1 MSLYSPRLSREK
13 RKERKK
19 KKEKSKPCK
28 ARSMS
33 HDGNSQVLLLRQ
45 DKTAR
50 ETLTT
55 CWFDMVDAVLR
66 REEGSVGE
74 IYQLWRIFLSC

>member
-1 MSLYSPRLSREK
+1 
-13 RKERKK
+13 
-19 KKEKSKPCK
+19 
-28 ARSMS
+28 MS